1 MSQAKVQF
9 DALLAELRE
18 FYRTHDLVDVKDV
31 KPRLETLC
39 RIIESDLS
47 HRDEYC
53 SRFVEI
59 VDQLGTVDHVHRL
72 KCDSDILDYS
82 GRRFKWAE
90 IGMALKDRY
99 ALFEDPNAQLE
110 AERLIKKIFDPEWK
124 GGRYK
129 TIRDLN
135 IWDWVE

>member
-1 MSQAKVQF
+1 MSRAKIEF
-9 DALLAELRE
+9 DELVAELRE
-18 FYRTHDLVDVKDV
+18 FYRTHQLIDVRDV

-53 SRFVEI
+53 SSVLEI
-59 VDQLGTVDHVHRL
+59 VNQLGTVDHVHRL
-72 KCDSDILDYS
+72 KCDADILEFS
-82 GRRFKWAE
+82 MRRFKWAE
-90 IGMALKDRY
+90 IGIALKERY
-99 ALFEDPNAQLE
+99 VLFEDPDAQLE
-110 AERLIKKIFDPEWK
+110 AERLIKIIFDPEWK

-135 IWDWVE
+135 MWDWV